1 MSLHESLSH
10 HSFIASIHHLRSI
23 DSTNTYALNGHAL
36 GELSAGALVVADYQT
51 AGKGRFQN
59 RWESSPGD
67 DILMSFIL
75 QPSAA
80 CQHWGRV
87 SFPLG
92 VALHQAL
99 ETYLPFDSNVA
110 LKWPNDILING
121 KKCGGMRHDTNASL
135 GVIILG
141 IGINVNQV
149 PDDVHRTS
157 LRCESGQT
165 FDRWSVLNDILG
177 AIGDH
182 LDCISSCRVD
192 ADEWNCRSAY
202 IGQHI
207 QVHDNGRVQGKF
219 LGINGDGAA
228 LIQTNDRIEIVVA
241 GSNFRLVS

>member
-1 MSLHESLSH
+1 
-10 HSFIASIHHLRSI
+10 
-23 DSTNTYALNGHAL
+23 
-36 GELSAGALVVADYQT
+36 
-51 AGKGRFQN
+51 
-59 RWESSPGD
+59 
-67 DILMSFIL
+67 
-75 QPSAA
+75 
-80 CQHWGRV
+80 
-87 SFPLG
+87 
-92 VALHQAL
+92 
-99 ETYLPFDSNVA
+99 
-110 LKWPNDILING
+110 
-121 KKCGGMRHDTNASL
+121 MRHDTNASL

-202 IGQHI
+202 IGQDI

-228 LIQTNDRIEIVVA
+228 LIQTNDRIEIVVG